1 MLRGILLVGLV
12 VIVAAGCGG
21 GGGSHPVA
29 MHLRV
34 TPAASVEDQPI
45 RIRFDGL
52 KRLQGVWLE
61 LRSTD
66 ATGTV
71 FVSRAAFGANE
82 QGVLDLNHAKALTGS
97 SYSGVWPMGLLTS
110 MSAPNAL
117 PLTSYSWGTTPRRF
131 VLTAT
136 TASVQIASVTFTRRW
151 RRGTYTKLTETV
163 AKNGF
168 DATFYAPAGARR
180 QPAVLAIGGAEGG
193 HGSAWLGER
202 LAAAGIPALVVG
214 YFHAPGL
221 PDKLVNIPLE
231 YFRTALEWLG
241 RRPEVDS
248 GRVSVLGTSHGSEA
262 ALLLGAHYPSLVHSV
277 AALVP
282 SSVVTCGIVGA
293 SRVTLFM
300 SKCLGSPWTL
310 DRRPLPF
317 THVLSDPRPRGEL
330 QAVIPVERIRSPVFV
345 ACGGRDQIW
354 SSCSYARAIAA
365 ARRAHGESTQLLV
378 YPNASH
384 DLGRPY
390 VYAPGAIASDFFIP
404 ADERSREDLWPR
416 LLAFLRAT

>member
-1 MLRGILLVGLV
+1 MRGILLVGLV

-21 GGGSHPVA
+21 GGSSHPV
-29 MHLRV
+29 LRLQV
-34 TPAASVEDQPI
+34 TPPGSVEDQPV

-52 KRLQGVWLE
+52 RRLQGVWLE

-66 ATGTV
+66 ANGIV
-71 FVSRAAFGANE
+71 FVSRAAFGADE
-82 QGVLDLNHAKALTGS
+82 QGVLDLARAKALTGS
-97 SYSGVWPMGLLTS
+97 SYSGVWQMGLLTS
-110 MSAPNAL
+110 MTAPNAL
-117 PLTSYSWGTTPRRF
+117 PLTDYSWGSTPRRF
-131 VLTAT
+131 ELTAT
-136 TASVQIASVTFTRRW
+136 TASVKVASVTFTRRW

-168 DATFYAPAGARR
+168 DATFYAPAGARSE
-180 QPAVLAIGGAEGG
+180 PAVLAIGGAEGG

-231 YFRTALEWLG
+231 YFRTALEWLD

-248 GRVSVLGTSHGSEA
+248 SRVSVLGNSHGSEA
-262 ALLLGAHYPSLVHSV
+262 ALLLGVHYPSLVHGV

-293 SRVTLFM
+293 YRVTLFM

-310 DRRPLPF
+310 AGKPLPY
-317 THVLSDPRPRGEL
+317 TRVLNDPRPAGEL
-330 QAVIPVERIRSPVFV
+330 RAVIPVERIRAPVFL
-345 ACGGRDQIW
+345 ACGGHDQIW
-354 SSCSYARAIAA
+354 SSCAYARAIAA
-365 ARRAHGESTQLLV
+365 GRKAHGESTQLLV

-390 VYAPGAIASDFFIP
+390 VYEPGAHSSDFFIP
-404 ADERSREDLWPR
+404 GDERSREDLWPR